1 MRFMEHAL
9 VHFFSWFGM
18 PSVGLPAV
26 FISAFVSA
34 TLLPVGSEPI
44 LFGYTTLNPDLY
56 WVAILVA
63 TIGNTLGGMFD
74 WWLGLLARNSIKSIA
89 GSTDSRVKGWL
100 ERWGPKMLLL
110 SWLPGFGDPLCLA
123 AGWLKL
129 PWKACLIYMFIGK
142 LLRYLTLTWLLTLV
156 PDSFWHQLGHWLHLM

>member
-1 MRFMEHAL
+1 MDQAL
-9 VHFFSWFGM
+9 QHFFGWFGM

-56 WVAILVA
+56 WIAIFVA

-74 WWLGLLARNSIKSIA
+74 WWLGYVANKGIKSDIA
-89 GSTDSRVKGWL
+89 KPEGRLRAWL
-100 ERWGPKMLLL
+100 IDWGPKMLLL
-110 SWLPGFGDPLCLA
+110 SWLPGFGDPLCIA
-123 AGWLKL
+123 AGWLRLAWL
-129 PWKACLIYMFIGK
+129 PCLVYMFIGK
-142 LLRYLTLTWLLTLV
+142 LLRYLTMTWLLTLV
-156 PDSFWHQLGHWLHLM
+156 PDSFWHQLGHWLHLI